1 MKLAHLFTAL
11 LLVIFYSCDNDVKSD
26 DFKTDSS
33 GMRGEVLIFMD
44 DFYWQREAGH
54 EIQKYFNRNL
64 HGTPQAE
71 SILEIRNY
79 PLKNFNRHHKANRN
93 IIYVKIDK
101 AQPKFHYQILKDKW
115 VRNQL
120 YVEIKSPSVEE
131 FLSFIQT
138 NGNSIVELFLLEERK
153 RVATYFNSL
162 KSEPAIKKIEENHKL
177 QITFPKD
184 FKIGEN
190 KTDFVWATNERMVTR
205 QGRTFDLQQ
214 GFFIYYYPYVSDS
227 AFYLEKLIEKRNNVL
242 KKHVKGSTDAVY
254 MTTQMMRGYQ
264 PKADTVSLNGKFAIE
279 IRGQYRMENDFMGGP
294 FISLTT
300 LDEKNNRVITVE
312 GYVFAPNSPKREL
325 IRDLE
330 AILYSLEF

>member
-1 MKLAHLFTAL
+1 MKLIHLFTIL
-11 LLVIFYSCDNDVKSD
+11 LLFVFSSCSSDIKSD

-44 DFYWQREAGH
+44 EFYWEREAGQ
-54 EIQKYFNRNL
+54 EIQKYFGRNL

-71 SILEIRNY
+71 PILEIRNY
-79 PLKNFNRHHKANRN
+79 PLKNFNRNHKANRN
-93 IIYVKIDK
+93 IVYVKFDK
-101 AQPKFHYQILKDKW
+101 ELSKLSHQILRDKW
-115 VRNQL
+115 VKNQL
-120 YVEIKSPSVEE
+120 YVEIKSPSVED
-131 FLSFIQT
+131 FIAFMDK
-138 NGNSIVELFLLEERK
+138 NGITIVEMFLLEERK
-153 RVATYFNSL
+153 RVAAYFNSL
-162 KSEPAIKKIEENHKL
+162 KSEPAIKKIEEKHKL
-177 QITFPKD
+177 RVVFPKD
-184 FKIGEN
+184 YNVGEN
-190 KTDFVWATNERMVTR
+190 KTDFVWATNERMITR

-214 GFFIYYYPYVSDS
+214 GFFVYHYPYTSDS
-227 AFYLEKLIEKRNNVL
+227 TFHLSKLIEKRNSVL
-242 KKHVKGSTDAVY
+242 KKHVKGGTDDVY
-254 MTTQMMRGYQ
+254 MTTQMMNGYQ
-264 PKADTVSLNGKFAIE
+264 PKADTVNLNGKFAVE